1 MAAIDGKKDLDQ
13 RERLGVLWA
22 NIKRRYGGDKKPIS
36 LEPLIASDGV
46 FVRITRAPGIES
58 QQAWEEHRDGILQS
72 IALLATS
79 RPQESPRATQSCV
92 YPLLYI

>member
-1 MAAIDGKKDLDQ
+1 MA
-13 RERLGVLWA
+13 E
-22 NIKRRYGGDKKPIS
+22 IKRPIS

-58 QQAWEEHRDGILQS
+58 QQPWEEHRDGILQR
-72 IALLATS
+72 IAPVGYIMS
-79 RPQESPRATQSCV
+79 QESPRATQSCV

>member
-46 FVRITRAPGIES
+46 FVRITRAIVQPGCTIRRGE
-58 QQAWEEHRDGILQS
+58 RPGLQE
-72 IALLATS
+72 T
-79 RPQESPRATQSCV
+79 P
-92 YPLLYI
+92 